1 MCEYILMNL
10 YRDLF
15 FSTEYL
21 FERVRSTLKLLS
33 SFPVPPGN
41 ILLQFEI

>member
-1 MCEYILMNL
+1 MDL
-10 YRDLF
+10 YREPIYF
-15 FSTEYL
+15 FRIEYP

-41 ILLQFEI
+41 ILLQLEI